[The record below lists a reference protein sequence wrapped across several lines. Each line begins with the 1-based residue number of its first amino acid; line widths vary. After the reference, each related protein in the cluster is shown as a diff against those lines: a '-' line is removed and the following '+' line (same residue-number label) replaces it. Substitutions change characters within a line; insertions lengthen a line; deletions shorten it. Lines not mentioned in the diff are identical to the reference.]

1 MRQVAVYYNNVEF
14 YAWLLKD
21 GSEVQIVT
29 NSDEMSCNELFY
41 E

>member
-1 MRQVAVYYNNVEF
+1 MRQVAVYYNNEEF

-21 GSEVQIVT
+21 GSEVHIVA
-29 NSDEMSCNELFY
+29 SSEEMCGNELFY